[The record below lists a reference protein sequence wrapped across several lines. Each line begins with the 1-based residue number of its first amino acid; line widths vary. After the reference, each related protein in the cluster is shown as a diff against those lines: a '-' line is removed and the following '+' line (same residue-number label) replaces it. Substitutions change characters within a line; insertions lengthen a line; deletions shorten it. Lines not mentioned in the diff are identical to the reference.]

1 MVTAAGS
8 LGPLRDLA
16 PLLGPL
22 AVIESVRTL
31 PVLPVAFA
39 HAKIVHVMAGRSRVR
54 TAEGERMLTAGDV
67 MVLGGGVWCEAVPS
81 PQVRTWT
88 IYLEQE
94 FMIRHMLWALPAE
107 PERVLPGLHP
117 DEWDGR
123 AVFFRPGEDLFAR
136 LEPLWRRMSA
146 SPHRGGPEGVA
157 AVMAL
162 FARAVE
168 LTVPALVID
177 PGRPVPF
184 AAGVIGRLSD
194 APEVPEAERAAGLL
208 CEDLGRAWTVEELAR
223 AVALSKSQL
232 TRRFVQG
239 YGLAPMRWLTEAR
252 TTEFARLIEET
263 VLTVEQAARRVGW
276 ADRRVAAAWFRRRY
290 GVSPT
295 EFRRQSPSA
304 CAEEAPCVLCRGG
317 RCVWRPTA

>member
-94 FMIRHMLWALPAE
+94 FMTRHMLWALPAE

-136 LEPLWRRMSA
+136 LEPF
-146 SPHRGGPEGVA
+146 VA
-157 AVMAL
+157 AYECLPAPRRSGGRGRCDGVV
-162 FARAVE
+162 RASRRADR
-168 LTVPALVID
+168 PR
-177 PGRPVPF
+177 PGHRP
-184 AAGVIGRLSD
+184 
-194 APEVPEAERAAGLL
+194 
-208 CEDLGRAWTVEELAR
+208 
-223 AVALSKSQL
+223 
-232 TRRFVQG
+232 
-239 YGLAPMRWLTEAR
+239 
-252 TTEFARLIEET
+252 
-263 VLTVEQAARRVGW
+263 EQAGAVRRRV
-276 ADRRVAAAWFRRRY
+276 
-290 GVSPT
+290 
-295 EFRRQSPSA
+295 
-304 CAEEAPCVLCRGG
+304 
-317 RCVWRPTA
+317 

>member
-94 FMIRHMLWALPAE
+94 FMTRHMLWALPAE

-146 SPHRGGPEGVA
+146 FPHRGGPEGVA

-177 PGRPVPF
+177 PSRPVPF
-184 AAGVIGRLSD
+184 AAGVISVVSPMSPQSPRPSGRPGCCARTWAARGRWRSWRGRWRCRSRSSPAGSCRGTGSRRCGGWPRRARLS
-194 APEVPEAERAAGLL
+194 
-208 CEDLGRAWTVEELAR
+208 
-223 AVALSKSQL
+223 
-232 TRRFVQG
+232 
-239 YGLAPMRWLTEAR
+239 
-252 TTEFARLIEET
+252 
-263 VLTVEQAARRVGW
+263 
-276 ADRRVAAAWFRRRY
+276 
-290 GVSPT
+290 SP
-295 EFRRQSPSA
+295 
-304 CAEEAPCVLCRGG
+304 G
-317 RCVWRPTA
+317 